1 MSVTITVNQAAK
13 PAGVA
18 GQAREDIDVGVGVT
32 LTANGGPFSA
42 YQWTVLHKPIEV
54 RTNARATAVPG
65 TPTNSTTTLTPIDV
79 RGTYLVQVAVNSGA
93 GLGATAA
100 DIARITF
107 YAGISGD
114 PYRGAPNADPRLLP
128 RRLPGAGEKGEHNVP
143 DVFDPGGNVD
153 GWAKEFYRWER
164 VWQDLYETKAWVAGR
179 VNLTGAGATLV
190 RGYNVASV
198 TRTAQG
204 LVLVTFTTALPNANY
219 SVIATPRVS
228 GGMVIVSNEL
238 TSSLVI
244 ERSDI
249 GGSAFDGPFN
259 FRVELAL

>member
-1 MSVTITVNQAAK
+1 MAVTITVNQAAK

-18 GQAREDIDVGVGVT
+18 GQAREDIDVGTAVT

-54 RTNARATAVPG
+54 RTNVRATAVPG
-65 TPTNSTTTLTPIDV
+65 TPTNSSTTLNPIDV
-79 RGTYLVQVAVNSGA
+79 RGTYLVQVAVNSGS
-93 GLGATAA
+93 GIGATAA

-107 YAGISGD
+107 YAGIPGD

-128 RRLPGAGEKGEHNVP
+128 RRLPAAGEKGEHNAP
-143 DVFDPGGNVD
+143 DAIDPTGNPD

-164 VWQDLYETKAWVAGR
+164 VWQDMYETKAWAAGR
-179 VNLTGAGATLV
+179 VGLTGAGATLV

-198 TRTAQG
+198 SRTAQG

-219 SVIATPRVS
+219 SVIATPRVN
-228 GGMVIVSNEL
+228 GGMVVVSNEL
-238 TSSLVI
+238 TVSCVL
-244 ERSDI
+244 ERGDI
-249 GGSAFDGPFN
+249 GGAALDAPFN